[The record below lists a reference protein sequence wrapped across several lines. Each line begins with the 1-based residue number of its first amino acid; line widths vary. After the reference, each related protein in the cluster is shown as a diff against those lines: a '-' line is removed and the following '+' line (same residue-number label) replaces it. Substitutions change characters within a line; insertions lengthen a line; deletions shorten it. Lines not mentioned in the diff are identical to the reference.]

1 MMLPMVSLCPAVGL
15 VLAWRDERCLA
26 RYHGR
31 TMDSLAAISLSGMS
45 AAQTQ
50 LSVSA
55 HNVANGMTEGFHRQ
69 SVELQA
75 SANGGVTAM
84 VITDPQAQQDAMQ
97 NLVQDV
103 VQQLQAKNA
112 FLANLQVFRS
122 NNQVL
127 GTLVNLQA

>member
-1 MMLPMVSLCPAVGL
+1 MARMLGPVARHHPD
-15 VLAWRDERCLA
+15 DETRA
-26 RYHGR
+26 TRYHVR
-31 TMDSLAAISLSGMS
+31 TMDSLAAISLSGMT

-50 LSVSA
+50 MSVSA
-55 HNVANGMTEGFHRQ
+55 HNLANGMTEGFQRQ
-69 SVELQA
+69 VVEQQA
-75 SANGGVTAM
+75 NANGGVTAT
-84 VITDPQAQQDAMQ
+84 VITDPQEQQAAMQ

>member
-1 MMLPMVSLCPAVGL
+1 
-15 VLAWRDERCLA
+15 
-26 RYHGR
+26 
-31 TMDSLAAISLSGMS
+31 MDSLAAISLSGMT

-50 LSVSA
+50 MSVSA
-55 HNVANGMTEGFHRQ
+55 HNLANGMTEGFQRQ
-69 SVELQA
+69 VVEQQA
-75 SANGGVTAM
+75 NANGGVTAT
-84 VITDPQAQQDAMQ
+84 VITDPQEQQAAMQ